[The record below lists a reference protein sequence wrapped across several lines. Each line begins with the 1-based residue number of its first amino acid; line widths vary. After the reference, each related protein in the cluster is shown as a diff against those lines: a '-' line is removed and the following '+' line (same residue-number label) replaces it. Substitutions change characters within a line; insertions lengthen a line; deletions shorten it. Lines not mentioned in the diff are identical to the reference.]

1 MPIPMVAATAASVSK
16 ASKAAKAPASHPPFA
31 KMIVEAIA
39 ALKEKGGSSRQA
51 ILKYIK
57 SHYKVDE
64 RIAEVNVRRVLVSA
78 TASGKL
84 IRVKGA
90 GASGSFKVAYKA
102 EKAPAV
108 SSVEKSK
115 RAVPAKPKNVSAAV
129 KKPVAVI
136 SAQAPKANPKPKKV
150 TAANLKKAQV
160 KKVTKRAAAAT
171 KKGRVVKTKKPA
183 AKKMPKKSA
192 IGAKK

>member
-1 MPIPMVAATAASVSK
+1 MVAAAASGSK
-16 ASKAAKAPASHPPFA
+16 ASKVVKAPSSHPPFA

-102 EKAPAV
+102 EKGPV
-108 SSVEKSK
+108 SSSVEKKSK
-115 RAVPAKPKNVSAAV
+115 KVVSAKPKSVASAV
-129 KKPVAVI
+129 KKPVAAASTKVSKTI
-136 SAQAPKANPKPKKV
+136 SKPKKAV
-150 TAANLKKAQV
+150 AANLKKVQV
-160 KKVTKRAAAAT
+160 KKLTKKAAAT
-171 KKGRVVKTKKPA
+171 TKKAGVVKTKKPA

-192 IGAKK
+192 IVAKK

>member
-1 MPIPMVAATAASVSK
+1 MRASPQLYIQTSDCVWSDVLLVIRAVVVFPTMVAAAPSASK
-16 ASKAAKAPASHPPFA
+16 ASKVVKASASHPPFA
-31 KMIVEAIA
+31 KMIIEAIV

-64 RIAEVNVRRVLVSA
+64 RVAEVNVRRVLVSA

-102 EKAPAV
+102 EKAPV
-108 SSVEKSK
+108 SSNEKKPKKAVPPKSK
-115 RAVPAKPKNVSAAV
+115 GAAGTT
-129 KKPVAVI
+129 KKPVVAP
-136 SAQAPKANPKPKKV
+136 SPKA
-150 TAANLKKAQV
+150 
-160 KKVTKRAAAAT
+160 
-171 KKGRVVKTKKPA
+171 
-183 AKKMPKKSA
+183 
-192 IGAKK
+192 